1 MLMIVL
7 DATIVN
13 VALPTIQEDL
23 GFSQND
29 LAWVVNAYLIAFGG
43 LLLLS
48 GRIGDLIGQRRI
60 FLIGLGVFTGASLLC
75 ALAQSQGVLIGARF
89 VQGVGGALT
98 SAVILGM
105 IVTMFPEPREQA
117 KAIGAY
123 TFVAVAGGSI
133 GLLLGGV
140 LTETINWHWIF
151 FVNIPIGVATALAAI
166 RLVPDREGIGLTAGA
181 DLPGAVLLTGGLMLF
196 VYTILGVAEEGWGS
210 SQTLLLGAI
219 SIGLLIA
226 FVARQARVANPLM
239 PLRLFRSRQVS
250 GANLVQ
256 ALMVVGMFGMFF
268 LGALYM
274 QRILGYDALQVGL
287 AYLPLT
293 IVMGTMSFRFT
304 GQLNLKYGPEATLVP
319 AMIFIV
325 AGLLW
330 LARTPIDAN
339 YVFDLLPSMIL
350 IGLGAGL
357 GFPSL
362 MTLAMS
368 GTTESD
374 SGLASGLVNTSVQV
388 GGAIGL
394 AILATFAT
402 ERTEGLLADGEPAAE
417 ALNSGYHLA
426 YLIGAGLVLVA
437 IAIAFTALRARIPEL
452 APEPVPEPVRTGPS
466 ECGRARPCGRGR
478 DGRAAGVHGP
488 PAARLRGQ
496 PVRGGRHGGHDRLW
510 RVRRLGAVGSGEGM
524 TSDYAPT
531 PVEDFLDPDDP
542 TLFPRLTPE
551 QVEYL
556 AEIGTRQSFARGE
569 LVFEHGQRETPL
581 YVVLSGALDI
591 IDQAPEGDRYFT
603 QCREGTFAADISM
616 FTGEPTLAAGF
627 AAEPTSLLALPPEDV
642 RRVVATAAELG
653 DLLLRTM
660 VTRRE
665 WLQGRGLGQQRLIG
679 SRWSGEAFAV
689 RELLE
694 RNLVPFT
701 WHDLATDE
709 ESRVLLDGLGIGD
722 ADCPVLVRSDS
733 VIRRPR

>member
-1 MLMIVL
+1 MPVEDRQRWLSLYVLCVGMLMIVL

-13 VALPTIQEDL
+13 VALPTIQDDL

-60 FLIGLGVFTGASLLC
+60 FLIGLGVFTGASLFC

-117 KAIGAY
+117 KAIGVY

-166 RLVPDREGIGLTAGA
+166 RLVPDRKGIGLSAGA

-196 VYTILGVAEEGWGS
+196 VYTILGVTEEGWGS
-210 SQTLLLGAI
+210 GQTLLLGAI

-226 FVARQARVANPLM
+226 FVARQARVANPLI
-239 PLRLFRSRQVS
+239 PLRLFSSRQVS
-250 GANLVQ
+250 GANAVQ
-256 ALMVVGMFGMFF
+256 ALLVVGMFAMFF

-304 GQLNLKYGPEATLVP
+304 GQLNLRYGPEATLVP
-319 AMIFIV
+319 AMIFV
-325 AGLLW
+325 AAGLLW

-339 YVFDLLPSMIL
+339 YVVDLLPSMIL

-368 GTTESD
+368 GVSESD

-402 ERTEGLLADGEPAAE
+402 ERTDGLLADGEPAAE

-426 YLIGAGLVLVA
+426 YLIGAALVLGA
-437 IAIAFTALRARIPEL
+437 IAIAFLTLRVRIPEL
-452 APEPVPEPVRTGPS
+452 APEPVAEPAP
-466 ECGRARPCGRGR
+466 
-478 DGRAAGVHGP
+478 AAGE
-488 PAARLRGQ
+488 PATVVAATAERPALT
-496 PVRGGRHGGHDRLW
+496 VRPLPRSAANPCEDAGIRVTIGCGG
-510 RVRRLGAVGSGEGM
+510 GAGS
-524 TSDYAPT
+524 APT
-531 PVEDFLDPDDP
+531 AQP
-542 TLFPRLTPE
+542 
-551 QVEYL
+551 
-556 AEIGTRQSFARGE
+556 S
-569 LVFEHGQRETPL
+569 
-581 YVVLSGALDI
+581 
-591 IDQAPEGDRYFT
+591 
-603 QCREGTFAADISM
+603 
-616 FTGEPTLAAGF
+616 
-627 AAEPTSLLALPPEDV
+627 
-642 RRVVATAAELG
+642 
-653 DLLLRTM
+653 
-660 VTRRE
+660 
-665 WLQGRGLGQQRLIG
+665 
-679 SRWSGEAFAV
+679 
-689 RELLE
+689 
-694 RNLVPFT
+694 
-701 WHDLATDE
+701 
-709 ESRVLLDGLGIGD
+709 
-722 ADCPVLVRSDS
+722 RSDA
-733 VIRRPR
+733 R